1 MKCRMARKHTRK
13 SRIFSTLYSP
23 LSHLLKAGRKSVGS
37 VTNAAKG
44 VVGKGLNGVNGI
56 GRAVTSEMN
65 EAVHGLKRGF
75 SRKGGRR
82 VSRKTRKNRRSTRKS
97 C

>member
-1 MKCRMARKHTRK
+1 MARKGTRK

-65 EAVHGLKRGF
+65 EAVHSLKRGF

-82 VSRKTRKNRRSTRKS
+82 TNMRKSTRKNRRTTRKNY
-97 C
+97 